1 MTINYQQKCTKIV
14 LFFVY
19 MRKKVYLCTA
29 NSGMMNREKEIV
41 RITLW
46 GSLVNVLLTA
56 LKFAA
61 GILGA
66 SAAMIADAVHS
77 LSDLLTDFV
86 VLLFV
91 RISSRPADEEHPYGH
106 GKYETLATTIVAVA
120 LLAAGGVLAAQGVEK
135 ILCAI
140 RGEELVIPG
149 RIALWAALISI
160 AAKELIYQL
169 TARVGRRVHSSAL
182 EANAWHH
189 RTDAL
194 SSVATA
200 IGIGGA
206 LLFGGK
212 WAILD
217 PIAAVL
223 VSVFILIAAAKLLH
237 EALQDLL
244 EKRLPD
250 EVEQQIRDIVA
261 ADTAMSELHKL
272 RTRRVGNV
280 YSIEMHLRM
289 PGNTSLYEAH
299 HHSMLLE
306 QRLREQFGQET
317 LISIHLEPH
326 KVNGVYQP
334 D

>member
-1 MTINYQQKCTKIV
+1 METT
-14 LFFVY
+14 
-19 MRKKVYLCTA
+19 
-29 NSGMMNREKEIV
+29 REKEIV

-46 GSLVNVLLTA
+46 GSVVNVTLTA

-61 GILGA
+61 GILGC

-91 RISSRPADEEHPYGH
+91 RISSRPADSDHPYGH
-106 GKYETLATTIVAVA
+106 GKYETLASAIVAVA
-120 LLAAGGVLAAQGVEK
+120 LLAAGGVLAAEGVQK
-135 ILCAI
+135 ILSAI
-140 RGEELVIPG
+140 HGEELVMPG
-149 RIALWAALISI
+149 RIALWAAIISI
-160 AAKELIYQL
+160 AAKEIIYWL
-169 TARVGRRVHSSAL
+169 TIRVSRRVQSSAL

-194 SSVATA
+194 SSVATS

-223 VSVFILIAAAKLLH
+223 VSIFILVAAARLLH
-237 EALQDLL
+237 EAMQDLL
-244 EKRLPD
+244 EKRLPE
-250 EVEQQIRDIVA
+250 EVENEIRAMVA
-261 ADTAMSELHKL
+261 TDSEMSEMHKL

-289 PGNTSLYEAH
+289 DGNMPLAEAH
-299 HHSMLLE
+299 RHSAMLE
-306 QRLREQFGQET
+306 QRLRERFGQQT
-317 LISIHLEPH
+317 MITIHMEPL
-326 KVNGVYQP
+326 KK
-334 D
+334 

>member
-1 MTINYQQKCTKIV
+1 METT
-14 LFFVY
+14 
-19 MRKKVYLCTA
+19 
-29 NSGMMNREKEIV
+29 REKEIV

-46 GSLVNVLLTA
+46 GSVVNVTLTA

-61 GILGA
+61 GILGC

-91 RISSRPADEEHPYGH
+91 RISSRPADSDHPYGH
-106 GKYETLATTIVAVA
+106 GKYETLATAIVAVA
-120 LLAAGGVLAAQGVEK
+120 LLAAGGVLAAEGVQK
-135 ILCAI
+135 ILSAI
-140 RGEELVIPG
+140 HGEELVMPG

-160 AAKELIYQL
+160 AAKEIIYLL
-169 TARVGRRVHSSAL
+169 TIRVSRRVQSSAL

-194 SSVATA
+194 SSVATS

-206 LLFGGK
+206 LLFGCK

-223 VSVFILIAAAKLLH
+223 VSIFILVAAARLLH

-244 EKRLPD
+244 EKRLPE
-250 EVEQQIRDIVA
+250 EVENEIRAMVA
-261 ADTAMSELHKL
+261 ADSEMSEMHKL

-289 PGNTSLYEAH
+289 DGNMPLAEAH
-299 HHSMLLE
+299 RHSAMLE
-306 QRLREQFGQET
+306 QRLRERFGQQT
-317 LISIHLEPH
+317 MITIHMEPL
-326 KVNGVYQP
+326 KK
-334 D
+334 

>member
-1 MTINYQQKCTKIV
+1 
-14 LFFVY
+14 
-19 MRKKVYLCTA
+19 
-29 NSGMMNREKEIV
+29 MNREQEIY

-46 GSLVNVLLTA
+46 GSVVNVLLTV

-61 GILGA
+61 GVLGA

-91 RISSRPADEEHPYGH
+91 KISSRPADSDHPYGH

-120 LLAAGGVLAAQGVEK
+120 LLAAGGVLLAEGVEK
-135 ILCAI
+135 IIAAL
-140 RGEELVIPG
+140 RGEELVLPG
-149 RIALWAALISI
+149 KIALWAALISI

-169 TARVGRRVHSSAL
+169 TARVGRRVQSSAL

-194 SSVATA
+194 SSIATA
-200 IGIGGA
+200 LGIGGA

-223 VSVFILIAAAKLLH
+223 VSVFILVAAGKLMH
-237 EALQDLL
+237 EAIQDLL
-244 EKRLPD
+244 EKRLPE
-250 EVEQQIRDIVA
+250 EVEQEIRRIA
-261 ADTAMSELHKL
+261 AEDNEMSELHKL
-272 RTRRVGNV
+272 RTRRVGNI
-280 YSIEMHLRM
+280 YSISMHMRM
-289 PGNTSLYEAH
+289 HGNVSLYEAH
-299 HHSMLLE
+299 RHTMLLE
-306 QRLREQFGQET
+306 QRLRERFGQET
-317 LISIHLEPH
+317 LVSIHLEPL
-326 KVNGVYQP
+326 KKDGVYLKE
-334 D
+334 

>member
-1 MTINYQQKCTKIV
+1 
-14 LFFVY
+14 
-19 MRKKVYLCTA
+19 
-29 NSGMMNREKEIV
+29 MNREKEIY

-46 GSLVNVLLTA
+46 GSVVNIVLTA

-86 VLLFV
+86 VLLMV
-91 RISSRPADEEHPYGH
+91 RVSSKPADRNHEYGH
-106 GKYETLATTIVAVA
+106 GKYETLATAIVALA
-120 LLAAGGVLAAQGVEK
+120 LLAAGGVLLAEGIEK
-135 ILCAI
+135 ILSAL
-140 RGEELVIPG
+140 RGETLPMPG

-160 AAKELIYQL
+160 AAKELVYQL
-169 TARVGRRVHSSAL
+169 TMRVSRRVQSMAL

-206 LLFGGK
+206 LLFGGQ
-212 WAILD
+212 WVILD
-217 PIAAVL
+217 PIAAVA
-223 VSVFILIAAAKLLH
+223 VSVFILIAAAKLLLGAIQ
-237 EALQDLL
+237 ELL
-244 EKRLPD
+244 EKSLPA
-250 EVEQQIRDIVA
+250 EMERQIAELVA
-261 ADTAMSELHKL
+261 EDKALSEMHKL

-280 YSIEMHLRM
+280 CSIEMHLRM
-289 PGNTSLYEAH
+289 PGNVSLYEAH
-299 HHSMLLE
+299 QHSVALE
-306 QRLREQFGQET
+306 QRLRERFGEDT
-317 LISIHLEPH
+317 MVTIHLEPF

>member
-1 MTINYQQKCTKIV
+1 MQEKFAQ
-14 LFFVY
+14 F
-19 MRKKVYLCTA
+19 KKKQYFCGQFGVCPD
-29 NSGMMNREKEIV
+29 MNREKEIY

-46 GSLVNVLLTA
+46 GSVVNILLTV
-56 LKFAA
+56 LKFIA
-61 GILGA
+61 GIVGM

-91 RISSRPADEEHPYGH
+91 RISSRPADSDHPYGH
-106 GKYETLATTIVAVA
+106 GKYETLATTIVAIA
-120 LLAAGGVLAAQGVEK
+120 LLAAGGVLLAEGVEK
-135 ILCAI
+135 IIASL
-140 RGEELVIPG
+140 RGEALVMPG
-149 RIALWAALISI
+149 KIALWAALISI

-169 TARVGRRVHSSAL
+169 TMRVSRRVESSAL

-200 IGIGGA
+200 LGIGGA
-206 LLFGGK
+206 LLLGGK

-223 VSVFILIAAAKLLH
+223 VSVFILVAAGKLLH
-237 EALQDLL
+237 EAVQDLM
-244 EKRLPD
+244 EKRLPE
-250 EVEQQIRDIVA
+250 EVEQQIREIVE
-261 ADTAMSELHKL
+261 ADKDMSEMHKL

-280 YSIEMHLRM
+280 YSIDMHLRM
-289 PGNTSLYEAH
+289 HGNVSLYEAH
-299 HHSMLLE
+299 RHSMLLE
-306 QRLREQFGQET
+306 DRLRERFGEQT
-317 LISIHLEPH
+317 MVSIHLEPL
-326 KVNGVYQP
+326 KKDGVYQP

>member
-1 MTINYQQKCTKIV
+1 METT
-14 LFFVY
+14 
-19 MRKKVYLCTA
+19 
-29 NSGMMNREKEIV
+29 REKEIV

-46 GSLVNVLLTA
+46 GSVVNVTLTA

-61 GILGA
+61 GILGC

-91 RISSRPADEEHPYGH
+91 RISSRPADSDHPYGH
-106 GKYETLATTIVAVA
+106 GKYETLATAIVAVA
-120 LLAAGGVLAAQGVEK
+120 LLAAGGVLAAEGVQK
-135 ILCAI
+135 ILSAI
-140 RGEELVIPG
+140 HGEELVMPG

-160 AAKELIYQL
+160 AAKEIIYWL
-169 TARVGRRVHSSAL
+169 TIRVSRRVQSSAL

-194 SSVATA
+194 SSVATS

-223 VSVFILIAAAKLLH
+223 VSIFILVAAARLLH
-237 EALQDLL
+237 EAMQDLL
-244 EKRLPD
+244 EKRLPE
-250 EVEQQIRDIVA
+250 EVENEIRAMVA
-261 ADTAMSELHKL
+261 ADSEMSEMHKL

-289 PGNTSLYEAH
+289 DGNMPLAEAH
-299 HHSMLLE
+299 RHSAMLE
-306 QRLREQFGQET
+306 QRLRERFGQQT
-317 LISIHLEPH
+317 MITIHMEPL
-326 KVNGVYQP
+326 KK
-334 D
+334 

>member
-1 MTINYQQKCTKIV
+1 MLRINDCGAY
-14 LFFVY
+14 
-19 MRKKVYLCTA
+19 
-29 NSGMMNREKEIV
+29 SGNMVKNESDKAREKEIV

-46 GSLVNVLLTA
+46 GSAVNITLTA
-56 LKFAA
+56 LKFVA
-61 GILGA
+61 GVLGA

-91 RISSRPADEEHPYGH
+91 KISSRPADNDHPYGH
-106 GKYETLATTIVAVA
+106 GKYETLATTIVAIA
-120 LLAAGGVLAAQGVEK
+120 LLVAGGILAAEGVEK
-135 ILCAI
+135 IVGAL
-140 RGEELVIPG
+140 RGEELHMPG

-169 TARVGRRVHSSAL
+169 TVRVSRRVQSSAL

-194 SSVATA
+194 SSIATA
-200 IGIGGA
+200 LGIGGA

-223 VSVFILIAAAKLLH
+223 VSIFIIVAAGKMLH
-237 EALQDLL
+237 EAIQDLM
-244 EKRLPD
+244 EKRLPE
-250 EVEQQIRDIVA
+250 EVEQEIRAIVA
-261 ADTAMSELHKL
+261 EDGAMSELHKL
-272 RTRRVGNV
+272 RTRRVGNI

-289 PGNTSLYEAH
+289 HGDISLYEAH
-299 HHSMLLE
+299 RHSMELE
-306 QRLREQFGQET
+306 KRLRERFGEKT
-317 LISIHLEPH
+317 LINIHLEPL
-326 KVNGVYQP
+326 KINGVYQP
-334 D
+334 K

>member
-1 MTINYQQKCTKIV
+1 MK
-14 LFFVY
+14 
-19 MRKKVYLCTA
+19 
-29 NSGMMNREKEIV
+29 REKEIY

-46 GSLVNVLLTA
+46 GSVVNILLTG

-61 GILGA
+61 GILGV

-91 RISSRPADEEHPYGH
+91 RISSRPADNEHPYGH
-106 GKYETLATTIVAVA
+106 GKYETLATSIVAIA
-120 LLAAGGVLAAQGVEK
+120 LLAAGGVLAAEGIEK
-135 ILCAI
+135 IVSSL
-140 RGEELVIPG
+140 RGEPLIMPS

-160 AAKELIYQL
+160 AAKELLYQF
-169 TARVGRRVHSSAL
+169 TIRVSRRVQSTAL

-200 IGIGGA
+200 AGIGGA

-223 VSVFILIAAAKLLH
+223 VSVFILVTAGKLLH
-237 EALQDLL
+237 EAVQDLM
-244 EKRLPD
+244 EKRLPE

-261 ADTAMSELHKL
+261 IDSEMSEMHHL
-272 RTRRVGNV
+272 RTRRVGSV

-289 PGNTSLYEAH
+289 RGDTSLYEAH
-299 HHSMLLE
+299 RHSMLLE
-306 QRLREQFGQET
+306 QRLRERFGEGT
-317 LISIHLEPH
+317 MVTIHIEPF
-326 KVNGVYQP
+326 KKNGEYLP
-334 D
+334 H

>member
-1 MTINYQQKCTKIV
+1 MQSQMT
-14 LFFVY
+14 
-19 MRKKVYLCTA
+19 
-29 NSGMMNREKEIV
+29 REKEIY

-46 GSLVNVLLTA
+46 GSIVNIVLTG

-91 RISSRPADEEHPYGH
+91 KISSRPADSDHPYGH
-106 GKYETLATTIVAVA
+106 GKYETLATTIVAIA
-120 LLAAGGVLAAQGVEK
+120 LLAAGGVLLAQGIEK
-135 ILCAI
+135 II
-140 RGEELVIPG
+140 GTVRGEALPVPG

-160 AAKELIYQL
+160 AAKEGIYQL
-169 TARVGRRVHSSAL
+169 TARVGRRVQSSAL

-223 VSVFILIAAAKLLH
+223 VSVFILVAAGKLLH
-237 EALQDLL
+237 EAIQDLM
-244 EKRLPD
+244 EKRLP
-250 EVEQQIRDIVA
+250 EEIEEEIREIVA
-261 ADTAMSELHKL
+261 ADSEMSEMHKL

-289 PGNTSLYEAH
+289 HGNISLYEAH
-299 HHSMLLE
+299 RHSMLLE
-306 QRLREQFGQET
+306 QRLRERFGQET
-317 LISIHLEPH
+317 LVSIHLEPL
-326 KVNGVYQP
+326 KVNGEYVP
-334 D
+334 N

>member
-1 MTINYQQKCTKIV
+1 MK
-14 LFFVY
+14 
-19 MRKKVYLCTA
+19 
-29 NSGMMNREKEIV
+29 REKEIY

-46 GSLVNVLLTA
+46 GSVVNILLTG

-61 GILGA
+61 GILGV

-91 RISSRPADEEHPYGH
+91 RISSRPADNEHPYGH
-106 GKYETLATTIVAVA
+106 GKYETLATSIVAIA
-120 LLAAGGVLAAQGVEK
+120 LLAAGGVLAAEGIEK
-135 ILCAI
+135 IVSSL
-140 RGEELVIPG
+140 RGEPLIMPG

-160 AAKELIYQL
+160 AAKELIYQF
-169 TARVGRRVHSSAL
+169 TIRVSRRVQSTAL

-200 IGIGGA
+200 AGIGGA

-223 VSVFILIAAAKLLH
+223 VSVFILVTAGKLLH
-237 EALQDLL
+237 EAVQDLM
-244 EKRLPD
+244 EKRLPE

-261 ADTAMSELHKL
+261 TDSEMSEMHHL
-272 RTRRVGNV
+272 RTRRVGSV

-289 PGNTSLYEAH
+289 RGDTSLYEAH
-299 HHSMLLE
+299 RHSMLLE
-306 QRLREQFGQET
+306 QRLRERFGEGT
-317 LISIHLEPH
+317 MVTIHIEPF
-326 KVNGVYQP
+326 KKNGEYLP
-334 D
+334 H

>member
-1 MTINYQQKCTKIV
+1 MT
-14 LFFVY
+14 
-19 MRKKVYLCTA
+19 
-29 NSGMMNREKEIV
+29 REKEIV
-41 RITLW
+41 RITLL
-46 GSLVNVLLTA
+46 GSVVNVALTL

-61 GILGA
+61 GIIGC

-86 VLLFV
+86 VLVFV
-91 RISSRPADEEHPYGH
+91 KISSRPADSEHPYGH
-106 GKYETLATTIVAVA
+106 GKYETLATAIVAIA
-120 LLAAGGVLAAQGVEK
+120 LLAAGGVLAAEGIQKIVGVM
-135 ILCAI
+135 
-140 RGEELVIPG
+140 RGEPLTMPG

-169 TARVGRRVHSSAL
+169 TVRVARRVDSSAL

-206 LLFGGK
+206 LIFGGT
-212 WAILD
+212 WAVLD

-223 VSVFILIAAAKLLH
+223 VSIFIIIAACKLLH
-237 EALQDLL
+237 GAIQELL
-244 EKRLPD
+244 EQRLPE
-250 EVEQQIRDIVA
+250 EVEQQIREIVET
-261 ADTAMSELHKL
+261 DHDMTEMHKL

-289 PGNTSLYEAH
+289 HGDVSLYEAH
-299 HHSMLLE
+299 RHSMVLE
-306 QRLREQFGQET
+306 QKLRERFGEQT
-317 LISIHLEPH
+317 MVTIHLEPL
-326 KVNGVYQP
+326 KENGIYLP
-334 D
+334 N

>member
-1 MTINYQQKCTKIV
+1 M
-14 LFFVY
+14 
-19 MRKKVYLCTA
+19 
-29 NSGMMNREKEIV
+29 SREKEIY

-46 GSLVNVLLTA
+46 GSVVNILLTA

-91 RISSRPADEEHPYGH
+91 RISSRPADADHPYGH
-106 GKYETLATTIVAVA
+106 GKYETLATAIVAIA
-120 LLAAGGVLAAQGVEK
+120 LLAAGGVLLAEGIEK
-135 ILCAI
+135 ILSAI
-140 RGEELVIPG
+140 HGELLPMPG

-169 TARVGRRVHSSAL
+169 TMRVGRRVQSQAL

-200 IGIGGA
+200 AGIGGA

-217 PIAAVL
+217 PIAAVM
-223 VSVFILIAAAKLLH
+223 VSLFILVAAGKLLH
-237 EALQDLL
+237 GAIQELL
-244 EKRLPD
+244 EKRLPE
-250 EVEQQIRDIVA
+250 EVEQEIRRIVA
-261 ADTAMSELHKL
+261 EDKDMSELHQL

-280 YSIEMHLRM
+280 YSIDMHIRM
-289 PGNTSLYEAH
+289 PGNVSLYESH
-299 HHSMLLE
+299 RHSMLLE
-306 QRLREQFGQET
+306 QRLRERFGRDT
-317 LISIHLEPH
+317 LVSVHIEPF
-326 KVNGVYQP
+326 KINGTYQP
-334 D
+334 N

>member
-1 MTINYQQKCTKIV
+1 METT
-14 LFFVY
+14 
-19 MRKKVYLCTA
+19 
-29 NSGMMNREKEIV
+29 REKEIV

-46 GSLVNVLLTA
+46 GSVVNVTLTA

-61 GILGA
+61 GILGC

-91 RISSRPADEEHPYGH
+91 RISSRPADSDHPYGH
-106 GKYETLATTIVAVA
+106 GKYETLATAIVAVA
-120 LLAAGGVLAAQGVEK
+120 LLAAGGVLAAEGVQK
-135 ILCAI
+135 ILSAI
-140 RGEELVIPG
+140 HGEELVMPG

-160 AAKELIYQL
+160 AAKEIIYWL
-169 TARVGRRVHSSAL
+169 TIRVSRRVQSSAL

-194 SSVATA
+194 SSVATS

-223 VSVFILIAAAKLLH
+223 VSIFILVAAARLLH
-237 EALQDLL
+237 EAMQDLL
-244 EKRLPD
+244 EKRLPE
-250 EVEQQIRDIVA
+250 EVENEIRAMVA
-261 ADTAMSELHKL
+261 TDSEMSEMHKL

-289 PGNTSLYEAH
+289 DGNMPLAEAH
-299 HHSMLLE
+299 RHSAMLE
-306 QRLREQFGQET
+306 QRLRERFGQQT
-317 LISIHLEPH
+317 MITIHMEPL
-326 KVNGVYQP
+326 KK
-334 D
+334 

>member
-1 MTINYQQKCTKIV
+1 METT
-14 LFFVY
+14 
-19 MRKKVYLCTA
+19 
-29 NSGMMNREKEIV
+29 REKEIV

-46 GSLVNVLLTA
+46 GSVVNVTLTA

-61 GILGA
+61 GILGC

-91 RISSRPADEEHPYGH
+91 RISSRPADSDHPYGH
-106 GKYETLATTIVAVA
+106 GKYETLATVIVAVA
-120 LLAAGGVLAAQGVEK
+120 LLAVGGVLAAEGVQK
-135 ILCAI
+135 ILSAI
-140 RGEELVIPG
+140 HGEELVMPG

-160 AAKELIYQL
+160 AAKEIIYLL
-169 TARVGRRVHSSAL
+169 TIRVSCRVQSSAL

-194 SSVATA
+194 SSVATS

-223 VSVFILIAAAKLLH
+223 VSIFILVAAARLLH
-237 EALQDLL
+237 EAMQDLL
-244 EKRLPD
+244 EKRLPE
-250 EVEQQIRDIVA
+250 EVENEIRAMVA
-261 ADTAMSELHKL
+261 TDSEMSEMHKL

-289 PGNTSLYEAH
+289 DGNMPLAEAH
-299 HHSMLLE
+299 RHSAMLE
-306 QRLREQFGQET
+306 QRLRERFGQQT
-317 LISIHLEPH
+317 MITIHMEPL
-326 KVNGVYQP
+326 KK
-334 D
+334 

>member
-1 MTINYQQKCTKIV
+1 MT
-14 LFFVY
+14 
-19 MRKKVYLCTA
+19 
-29 NSGMMNREKEIV
+29 REKEIY

-46 GSLVNVLLTA
+46 GSVVNILLTA
-56 LKFAA
+56 LKFTA

-86 VLLFV
+86 VLLMV
-91 RISSRPADEEHPYGH
+91 RVSSKPADRNHEYGH
-106 GKYETLATTIVAVA
+106 GKYETLATAIVALA
-120 LLAAGGVLAAQGVEK
+120 LLVAGGVLLAEGVEK
-135 ILCAI
+135 IMAALH
-140 RGEELVIPG
+140 GEILPMPG

-160 AAKELIYQL
+160 GAKELVYQM
-169 TARVGRRVHSSAL
+169 TMRVSRRVQSTAL

-206 LLFGGK
+206 LLFGGQ

-217 PIAAVL
+217 PIAAVA
-223 VSVFILIAAAKLLH
+223 VSVFILIAAAKLML
-237 EALQDLL
+237 EAIQELL
-244 EKRLPD
+244 EKSLPE
-250 EVEQQIRDIVA
+250 EVEQQIGELVA
-261 ADTAMSELHKL
+261 EDKALSEMHHL
-272 RTRRVGNV
+272 RTRRVGSV

-289 PGNTSLYEAH
+289 PGNVSLYEAH
-299 HHSMLLE
+299 QHSVALE
-306 QRLREQFGQET
+306 QRLRERFGEGT
-317 LISIHLEPH
+317 MVTIHLEPF